1 LEKIKNEFVAM
12 IRVMGNGG
20 VSLIEFV
27 YDRTISIPA
36 LQKSR
41 DEKRW
46 LWAHNAFFPFPPG
59 FLYYVMKNGIK
70 KYQTV
75 EETEE
80 SAGFPAES

>member
-1 LEKIKNEFVAM
+1 M

-20 VSLIEFV
+20 VSLIELV
-27 YDRTISIPA
+27 SDRTISIPS

-59 FLYYVMKNGIK
+59 FLYHVMKNGIK
-70 KYQTV
+70 NINQLKRRKSQPD
-75 EETEE
+75 
-80 SAGFPAES
+80 FPQNHRGYRYTGA